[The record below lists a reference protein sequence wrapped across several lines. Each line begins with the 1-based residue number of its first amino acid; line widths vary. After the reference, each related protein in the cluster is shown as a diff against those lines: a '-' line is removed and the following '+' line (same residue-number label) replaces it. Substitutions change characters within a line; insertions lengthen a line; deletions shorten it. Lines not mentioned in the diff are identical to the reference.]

1 VGSVGGNLS
10 PSNWVHD
17 NERLFTNHIRAVSLC
32 TDVKKWI
39 LKHSS
44 SILTLLW
51 GLPTVRFLLL
61 NHLRAGMIK
70 QTQMFHW
77 LTNNWFLTR
86 DFFEVFFSTINPGWI
101 CILKKIIFDWFQ
113 SNGTVCGYTQSEN

>member
-1 VGSVGGNLS
+1 MKREGGGKGGSGERGRNLS

-44 SILTLLW
+44 SILNLLW
-51 GLPTVRFLLL
+51 GLPTVSFLLL

-77 LTNNWFLTR
+77 LTNNWFFIGIFL
-86 DFFEVFFSTINPGWI
+86 DFFFNNHSWLDLHT
-101 CILKKIIFDWFQ
+101 
-113 SNGTVCGYTQSEN
+113 